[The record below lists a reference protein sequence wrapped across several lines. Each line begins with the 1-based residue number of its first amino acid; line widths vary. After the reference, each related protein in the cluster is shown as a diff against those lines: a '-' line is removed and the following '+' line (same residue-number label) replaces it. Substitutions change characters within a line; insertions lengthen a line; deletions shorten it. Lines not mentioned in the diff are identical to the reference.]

1 MKKTT
6 IVMLGII
13 IILLIVLS
21 YWGGINFFEIK
32 EKVNSVKNNLT
43 ITQDSLKITIRNINE
58 VKKDIARTQKIIE
71 QANMDLKQLENN
83 FKKEFIDIKHN
94 VGLLEEKRKS
104 LDKKIAE
111 IKDKIPGHLKV
122 LREPEYHNLGAEK

>member
-71 QANMDLKQLENN
+71 QDLKKLENN